1 MKIDKTQNILIALNS
16 ILGIK
21 ITLDD
26 VYSLLGVIILSIQ
39 LILII
44 IKAIVK
50 IHDKLKKDDVNGI
63 VDDVNKAIEDI
74 NALKP
79 NKKDGDKDG
88 RQ

>member
-26 VYSLLGVIILSIQ
+26 VYSILGIIILSIQ

-50 IHDKLKKDDVNGI
+50 IHDKLKKDDVDGI
-63 VDDVNKAIEDI
+63 VDDVNQAIEDI

-79 NKKDGDKDG
+79 NKKDGEKDG

>member
-26 VYSLLGVIILSIQ
+26 VYSILGIIILSIQ

-44 IKAIVK
+44 VKAIVK
-50 IHDKLKKDDVNGI
+50 IHDKLKKDDVDGI
-63 VDDVNKAIEDI
+63 VDDVNQAIEDI

-79 NKKDGDKDG
+79 NKKEGEKDG
-88 RQ
+88 RK